1 MKLYTG
7 LAMRWNKL
15 VLFSLVFFIATAK
28 VETINTYKGYLDLY
42 YISRLSDQSIINLPY
57 RIFSLNIDHQ
67 NGDLMLRSTVALEH
81 KLRKDTFFLSNDSP
95 TDFELDMRELYLQVF
110 TSWGEFRV
118 GKIIH
123 TWGNADENSPVD
135 IISPFD
141 YYYTFGS
148 GIEKK
153 LATFSSAVDVYME
166 SLKFGLVFSP
176 LHNTH
181 RTPQNDNDFPIKLP
195 VSPSED
201 QIMKID
207 GLPYELGAYVNRSF
221 SFGDIS
227 LNYFNGYDRLFNL
240 SGVNGFGH
248 GPDLSNPYIDVV
260 YGYRKTSVF
269 GFGGTLFLGE
279 IEFRGDAALFNTK
292 DENNNITRV
301 SPYLPTFYDS
311 LHYSYPLSE
320 QARYFQTTL
329 QLEAELPFDIKF
341 VGQFFS
347 YDTLDYSSDSL
358 PLDEDVSIP
367 NLEISVDEL
376 DPKNIFT
383 PGYGSSLAVLTK
395 KAIIL
400 SLEKQFLDDQLTLA
414 ASSVFDIDNT
424 DYSGASPGSILSFE
438 AAYTLMENLELTLG
452 YTKIK
457 GDKNHPLG
465 EDYRLYLMEDF
476 SHIRADLK
484 YSF

>member
-1 MKLYTG
+1 
-7 LAMRWNKL
+7 MRWNKL
-15 VLFSLVFFIATAK
+15 ILSSLLLLITTTK
-28 VETINTYKGYLDLY
+28 SETINTYKGYVDFY

-57 RIFSLNIDHQ
+57 RIFSLNVDHQ
-67 NGDLMLRSTVALEH
+67 NGDLMLRSTIALEH
-81 KLRKDTFFLSNDSP
+81 KLRKDTYFLSNNSP
-95 TDFELDMRELYLQVF
+95 TDFELDMRELYLQMF
-110 TSWGEFRV
+110 TSWGEIRL

-135 IISPFD
+135 IASPFD
-141 YYYTFGS
+141 YYYTFDS
-148 GIEKK
+148 GIDKK
-153 LATFSSAVDVYME
+153 LAIFSSAIDVYME
-166 SLKFGLVFSP
+166 NMKLGLIFSP

-181 RTPQNDNDFPIKLP
+181 RTPQNDDEFPIKLP

-207 GLPYELGAYVNRSF
+207 GLPYELGAYINRSF

-227 LNYFNGYDRLFNL
+227 LNYFTGYDRLFNL

-248 GPDLSNPYIDVV
+248 GPSLSNPYIDVV
-260 YGYRKTSVF
+260 YGYRKTNMTGLGSTIFF
-269 GFGGTLFLGE
+269 GDLEL
-279 IEFRGDAALFNTK
+279 RGDVAVFNTE
-292 DENNNITRV
+292 DENNSISRT
-301 SPYLPTFYDS
+301 SPYLPEFYDS
-311 LHYSYPLSE
+311 LHYSYPLNE
-320 QARYFQTTL
+320 KARYFQTTV

-341 VGQFFS
+341 VGQFFN

-383 PGYGSSLAVLTK
+383 PGYGSSLAIMTK
-395 KAIIL
+395 KALIL
-400 SLEKQFLDDQLTLA
+400 SLEKKFFDDQLILT
-414 ASSVFDIDNT
+414 ASSILDIDNT
-424 DYSGASPGSILSFE
+424 DYDGTSPGYILSFG
-438 AAYTLMENLELTLG
+438 AAYTIIDNLELTVG
-452 YTKIK
+452 YTNIK
-457 GDKNHPLG
+457 GDKDHPLG
-465 EDYRLYLMEDF
+465 ENYRLYIMEDF

>member
-1 MKLYTG
+1 
-7 LAMRWNKL
+7 MRWNKL
-15 VLFSLVFFIATAK
+15 VLSSLLLLITTTK
-28 VETINTYKGYLDLY
+28 SETINTYKGYVDFY

-57 RIFSLNIDHQ
+57 RIFSLNVDHQ
-67 NGDLMLRSTVALEH
+67 NGDLMLRSTIALEH
-81 KLRKDTFFLSNDSP
+81 KLRKDTYFLSNNSP
-95 TDFELDMRELYLQVF
+95 TDFELDMRELYLQMF
-110 TSWGEFRV
+110 TSWGEIRL

-135 IISPFD
+135 IASPFD
-141 YYYTFGS
+141 YYYTFDS
-148 GIEKK
+148 GIDKK
-153 LATFSSAVDVYME
+153 LAIFSSAIDVYME
-166 SLKFGLVFSP
+166 NMKLGLIFSP

-181 RTPQNDNDFPIKLP
+181 RTPQNDDEFPIKLP

-207 GLPYELGAYVNRSF
+207 GLPYELGVYINRSF

-227 LNYFNGYDRLFNL
+227 LNYFTGYDRLFNL

-248 GPDLSNPYIDVV
+248 GPSLSNPYIDVV
-260 YGYRKTSVF
+260 YGYRKTNMTGLGSTIFF
-269 GFGGTLFLGE
+269 GDLEL
-279 IEFRGDAALFNTK
+279 RGDVAVFNTE
-292 DENNNITRV
+292 DENNSISRT
-301 SPYLPTFYDS
+301 SPYLPEFYDS
-311 LHYSYPLSE
+311 LHYSYPLNE
-320 QARYFQTTL
+320 KARYFQTTV

-341 VGQFFS
+341 VGQFFN

-383 PGYGSSLAVLTK
+383 PGYGSSLAIMTK
-395 KAIIL
+395 KALIL
-400 SLEKQFLDDQLTLA
+400 SLEKKFFDDQLILTV
-414 ASSVFDIDNT
+414 SSIFDIDNT
-424 DYSGASPGSILSFE
+424 DYDGTYPGSILSFE
-438 AAYTLMENLELTLG
+438 AAYTIIDNLELTIG
-452 YTKIK
+452 YTNIK
-457 GDKNHPLG
+457 GDKDHPLG
-465 EDYRLYLMEDF
+465 ENYRLYIMEDF

>member
-1 MKLYTG
+1 ML
-7 LAMRWNKL
+7 WNKL
-15 VLFSLVFFIATAK
+15 ILSSLLLLITTSK
-28 VETINTYKGYLDLY
+28 SETINTYKGYVDFY

-57 RIFSLNIDHQ
+57 RIFSLNVDHQ
-67 NGDLMLRSTVALEH
+67 NGDLMLRSTIALEH
-81 KLRKDTFFLSNDSP
+81 KLRKDTYFLSNNSP
-95 TDFELDMRELYLQVF
+95 TDFELDMRELYLQMF
-110 TSWGEFRV
+110 TSWGEIRL

-135 IISPFD
+135 IASPFD
-141 YYYTFGS
+141 YYYTFDS
-148 GIEKK
+148 GIDKK
-153 LATFSSAVDVYME
+153 LAIFSSAIDVYLEDMK
-166 SLKFGLVFSP
+166 LGLIFSP

-181 RTPQNDNDFPIKLP
+181 RTPQNDDEFPIKLP

-207 GLPYELGAYVNRSF
+207 GLPYELGTYINRSF

-227 LNYFNGYDRLFNL
+227 LNYFTGYDRLFNL

-248 GPDLSNPYIDVV
+248 GPSLSNPYIDVV
-260 YGYRKTSVF
+260 YGYRKTNMAGLGSTIFF
-269 GFGGTLFLGE
+269 GDLEL
-279 IEFRGDAALFNTK
+279 RGDVAVFNTE
-292 DENNNITRV
+292 DENNSISRT
-301 SPYLPTFYDS
+301 SPYLPEFYDS
-311 LHYSYPLSE
+311 LHYSYPLNE
-320 QARYFQTTL
+320 KARYFQTTV

-341 VGQFFS
+341 VGQFFN

-383 PGYGSSLAVLTK
+383 PGYGSSLAIMTK
-395 KAIIL
+395 KALIL
-400 SLEKQFLDDQLTLA
+400 SLEKKFFDDQLILT
-414 ASSVFDIDNT
+414 ASSILDIDNT
-424 DYSGASPGSILSFE
+424 DYDGTSPGYILSFG
-438 AAYTLMENLELTLG
+438 AAYTIIDNLELTVG
-452 YTKIK
+452 YTNIK
-457 GDKNHPLG
+457 GDKDHPLG
-465 EDYRLYLMEDF
+465 ENYRLYIMEDF

>member
-1 MKLYTG
+1 MH
-7 LAMRWNKL
+7 WNKL
-15 VLFSLVFFIATAK
+15 ILSSLLLLITTTK
-28 VETINTYKGYLDLY
+28 SETINTYKGYVDFY

-57 RIFSLNIDHQ
+57 RIFSLNVDHQ
-67 NGDLMLRSTVALEH
+67 NGDLMLRSTIALEH
-81 KLRKDTFFLSNDSP
+81 RLRNDTYFLSNNSP
-95 TDFELDMRELYLQVF
+95 TDFELDMRELYLQMF
-110 TSWGEFRV
+110 TSWGEIRL

-135 IISPFD
+135 IASPFD
-141 YYYTFGS
+141 YYYTFDS
-148 GIEKK
+148 GIDKK
-153 LATFSSAVDVYME
+153 LAIFSSAIDVYME
-166 SLKFGLVFSP
+166 NMKLGLIFSP

-181 RTPQNDNDFPIKLP
+181 RTPQNDDEFPIKLP

-207 GLPYELGAYVNRSF
+207 GLPYELGAYINRSF

-227 LNYFNGYDRLFNL
+227 LNYFTGYDRLFNL

-248 GPDLSNPYIDVV
+248 GPSLSNPYIDVV
-260 YGYRKTSVF
+260 YGYRKTNMTGLGS
-269 GFGGTLFLGE
+269 TLFFGDLE
-279 IEFRGDAALFNTK
+279 LRGDVAVFNTE
-292 DENNNITRV
+292 DENNNISRI
-301 SPYLPTFYDS
+301 SPDNPEWFDS
-311 LHYSYPLSE
+311 LHYSYPLNE
-320 QARYFQTTL
+320 KARYFQTTV

-341 VGQFFS
+341 VGQFFN

-383 PGYGSSLAVLTK
+383 PGYGSSLAIMTK
-395 KAIIL
+395 KALIL
-400 SLEKQFLDDQLTLA
+400 SLEKKFFDDQLILT
-414 ASSVFDIDNT
+414 ASSIFDIDNT
-424 DYSGASPGSILSFE
+424 DYDGTFPGSILSLE
-438 AAYTLMENLELTLG
+438 AAYTIIDNLELTVG
-452 YTKIK
+452 YTNIK
-457 GDKNHPLG
+457 GDKDHPLG
-465 EDYRLYLMEDF
+465 ENYRLYIMEDF

>member
-1 MKLYTG
+1 
-7 LAMRWNKL
+7 MRWNKL
-15 VLFSLVFFIATAK
+15 ILSSLLLLITTTK
-28 VETINTYKGYLDLY
+28 SETINTYKGYVDFY

-57 RIFSLNIDHQ
+57 RIFSLNLDHQ
-67 NGDLMLRSTVALEH
+67 NGDLMLRSTIALEH
-81 KLRKDTFFLSNDSP
+81 RLRNDTYFLSNNSP
-95 TDFELDMRELYLQVF
+95 TDFELDMRELYLQMF
-110 TSWGEFRV
+110 TSWGEIRL

-135 IISPFD
+135 IASPFD
-141 YYYTFGS
+141 YYYTFDS
-148 GIEKK
+148 GIDKK
-153 LATFSSAVDVYME
+153 LAIFSSAIDVYME
-166 SLKFGLVFSP
+166 NMKLGLIFSP

-181 RTPQNDNDFPIKLP
+181 RTPQNDDEFPIKLP

-207 GLPYELGAYVNRSF
+207 GLPYELGAYINRSF

-227 LNYFNGYDRLFNL
+227 LNYFTGYDRLFNL

-248 GPDLSNPYIDVV
+248 GPSLSNPYIDIV
-260 YGYRKTSVF
+260 YGYRKTNMTGLGS
-269 GFGGTLFLGE
+269 TLFFGDLE
-279 IEFRGDAALFNTK
+279 LRGDVAVFNTE
-292 DENNNITRV
+292 DENNNISRI
-301 SPYLPTFYDS
+301 SPDNPEWFDS
-311 LHYSYPLSE
+311 LHYSYPLNE
-320 QARYFQTTL
+320 KARYFQTTV

-341 VGQFFS
+341 VGQFFN

-383 PGYGSSLAVLTK
+383 PGYGSSLAIMTK
-395 KAIIL
+395 KALIL
-400 SLEKQFLDDQLTLA
+400 SLEKKFFDDQLILT
-414 ASSVFDIDNT
+414 ASSIFDIDNT
-424 DYSGASPGSILSFE
+424 DYDGTSPGSILSFE
-438 AAYTLMENLELTLG
+438 AAYTIIDNLELTIG
-452 YTKIK
+452 YTNIK

-465 EDYRLYLMEDF
+465 EDYRLYIMEDF

>member
-1 MKLYTG
+1 
-7 LAMRWNKL
+7 MRWNKL
-15 VLFSLVFFIATAK
+15 ILSSLLLLITTSK
-28 VETINTYKGYLDLY
+28 SETINTYKGYVDFY

-57 RIFSLNIDHQ
+57 RIFSLNVDHQ
-67 NGDLMLRSTVALEH
+67 NGDLMLRSTIALEH
-81 KLRKDTFFLSNDSP
+81 KLRKDTYFLSNNSP
-95 TDFELDMRELYLQVF
+95 TDFELDMRELYLQMF
-110 TSWGEFRV
+110 TSWGEIRL

-135 IISPFD
+135 IASPFD
-141 YYYTFGS
+141 YYYTFDS
-148 GIEKK
+148 GIDKK
-153 LATFSSAVDVYME
+153 LAIFSSAIDVYME
-166 SLKFGLVFSP
+166 NMKLGLIFSP

-181 RTPQNDNDFPIKLP
+181 RTPQNDDEFPIKLP

-207 GLPYELGAYVNRSF
+207 GLPYERGAYINRSF

-227 LNYFNGYDRLFNL
+227 LNYFTGYDRLFNL

-248 GPDLSNPYIDVV
+248 GPSLSNPYIDVV
-260 YGYRKTSVF
+260 YGYRKTNMTGLGSTIFF
-269 GFGGTLFLGE
+269 GDLEL
-279 IEFRGDAALFNTK
+279 RGDVAVFNTE
-292 DENNNITRV
+292 DENNSISRT
-301 SPYLPTFYDS
+301 SPYLPEFYDS
-311 LHYSYPLSE
+311 LHYSYPLNE
-320 QARYFQTTL
+320 KARYFQMTV

-341 VGQFFS
+341 VGQFFN

-383 PGYGSSLAVLTK
+383 PGYGSSLAIMTK
-395 KAIIL
+395 KALIL
-400 SLEKQFLDDQLTLA
+400 SLEKKFFDDQLILT
-414 ASSVFDIDNT
+414 ASSILDIDNT
-424 DYSGASPGSILSFE
+424 DYDGTSPGYILSFG
-438 AAYTLMENLELTLG
+438 AAYTIIDNLELTIG
-452 YTKIK
+452 YTNIN
-457 GDKNHPLG
+457 GDKDHPLG
-465 EDYRLYLMEDF
+465 EKYRLYIMEDF

>member
-1 MKLYTG
+1 
-7 LAMRWNKL
+7 MRWNKL
-15 VLFSLVFFIATAK
+15 ILSSLLLLITTTK
-28 VETINTYKGYLDLY
+28 SETINTYKGYVDFY

-57 RIFSLNIDHQ
+57 RIFSLNVDHQ
-67 NGDLMLRSTVALEH
+67 NGDLMLRSTIALEH
-81 KLRKDTFFLSNDSP
+81 KLRKDTYFLSNNSP
-95 TDFELDMRELYLQVF
+95 TDFELDMRELYLQMF
-110 TSWGEFRV
+110 TSWGEIRL

-135 IISPFD
+135 IASPFD
-141 YYYTFGS
+141 YYYTFDS
-148 GIEKK
+148 GIDKK
-153 LATFSSAVDVYME
+153 LAIFSSAIDVYME
-166 SLKFGLVFSP
+166 NMKLGLIFSP

-181 RTPQNDNDFPIKLP
+181 RTPQNDDEFPIKLP

-207 GLPYELGAYVNRSF
+207 GLPYELGAYINRSF

-227 LNYFNGYDRLFNL
+227 LNYFTGYDRLFNL

-248 GPDLSNPYIDVV
+248 GPSLSNPYIDVV
-260 YGYRKTSVF
+260 YGYRKTNVTGLGS
-269 GFGGTLFLGE
+269 TLFFGDL
-279 IEFRGDAALFNTK
+279 EFRGDVAVFNTE
-292 DENNNITRV
+292 DENNSISRT
-301 SPYLPTFYDS
+301 SPYLPEFYDS
-311 LHYSYPLSE
+311 LHYSYPLNEKASYL
-320 QARYFQTTL
+320 QATV

-341 VGQFFS
+341 IGQFFN

-383 PGYGSSLAVLTK
+383 PGYGSSLAIMTK
-395 KAIIL
+395 KALIL
-400 SLEKQFLDDQLTLA
+400 SLEKKFFDDQLILT
-414 ASSVFDIDNT
+414 ASSIFDIDNT
-424 DYSGASPGSILSFE
+424 DYDGTYPGSILSFE
-438 AAYTLMENLELTLG
+438 AAYTIIDNLELTIG
-452 YTKIK
+452 YTNIN
-457 GDKNHPLG
+457 GDKDHPLG
-465 EDYRLYLMEDF
+465 ENYRLYIMEDF

>member
-1 MKLYTG
+1 
-7 LAMRWNKL
+7 MRWNKL
-15 VLFSLVFFIATAK
+15 VLSSLLLLITTTK
-28 VETINTYKGYLDLY
+28 SETINTYKGYVDFY

-57 RIFSLNIDHQ
+57 RIFSLNVDHQ
-67 NGDLMLRSTVALEH
+67 NGDLMLRSTIALEH
-81 KLRKDTFFLSNDSP
+81 KLRKDTYFLSNNSP
-95 TDFELDMRELYLQVF
+95 TDFELDMRELYLQMF
-110 TSWGEFRV
+110 TSWGEIRL

-135 IISPFD
+135 IASPFD
-141 YYYTFGS
+141 YYYTFDS
-148 GIEKK
+148 GIDKK
-153 LATFSSAVDVYME
+153 LAIFSSAIDVYME
-166 SLKFGLVFSP
+166 NMKLGLIFSP

-181 RTPQNDNDFPIKLP
+181 RTPQNDDEFPIKLP

-207 GLPYELGAYVNRSF
+207 GLPYELGVYINRSF

-227 LNYFNGYDRLFNL
+227 LNYFTGYDRLFNL

-248 GPDLSNPYIDVV
+248 GPSLSNPYIDVV
-260 YGYRKTSVF
+260 YGYRKTNMTGLGSTIFF
-269 GFGGTLFLGE
+269 GDLEL
-279 IEFRGDAALFNTK
+279 RGDVAVFNTE
-292 DENNNITRV
+292 DENNSISRT
-301 SPYLPTFYDS
+301 SPYLPEFYDS
-311 LHYSYPLSE
+311 LHYSYPLNE
-320 QARYFQTTL
+320 KARYFQTTV

-341 VGQFFS
+341 VGQFFN

-383 PGYGSSLAVLTK
+383 PGYGSSLAIMTK
-395 KAIIL
+395 KALIL
-400 SLEKQFLDDQLTLA
+400 SLEKKFFDDQLILK
-414 ASSVFDIDNT
+414 ASSIFDIDNT
-424 DYSGASPGSILSFE
+424 DYDGTYPGSILSFE
-438 AAYTLMENLELTLG
+438 AAYTIIDNLELTIG
-452 YTKIK
+452 YTNIK
-457 GDKNHPLG
+457 GDKDHPLG
-465 EDYRLYLMEDF
+465 ENYRLYIMEDF

>member
-1 MKLYTG
+1 
-7 LAMRWNKL
+7 MRWNKL
-15 VLFSLVFFIATAK
+15 ILSSLLLLITNTK
-28 VETINTYKGYLDLY
+28 SETINTYKGYVDLY

-67 NGDLMLRSTVALEH
+67 NGDLMLRSTIALEH
-81 KLRKDTFFLSNDSP
+81 KLRKDTYFLSNNSP
-95 TDFELDMRELYLQVF
+95 TDFELDMRELYLQMF
-110 TSWGEFRV
+110 TSWGEIRL

-135 IISPFD
+135 IASPFD
-141 YYYTFGS
+141 YYYTFDS
-148 GIEKK
+148 GIDKK
-153 LATFSSAVDVYME
+153 LAIFSSAIDVYLE
-166 SLKFGLVFSP
+166 NIKLGLIFSP

-181 RTPQNDNDFPIKLP
+181 RTPQNDDEFPIKLP

-207 GLPYELGAYVNRSF
+207 GLPYELGAYINRSF

-227 LNYFNGYDRLFNL
+227 LNYFTGYDRLFNL

-248 GPDLSNPYIDVV
+248 GPSLSNPYIDVV
-260 YGYRKTSVF
+260 YGYRKTNMTGLGSTIFF
-269 GFGGTLFLGE
+269 GDVEL
-279 IEFRGDAALFNTK
+279 RGDVAVFNTE
-292 DENNNITRV
+292 DENNSISRT
-301 SPYLPTFYDS
+301 SPYLPEFYDS
-311 LHYSYPLSE
+311 LHYSYPLNE
-320 QARYFQTTL
+320 KARYFQMTV

-341 VGQFFS
+341 VGQFFN

-367 NLEISVDEL
+367 NLEISVDDL

-383 PGYGSSLAVLTK
+383 PGYGSSLAIMTK
-395 KAIIL
+395 KALIL
-400 SLEKQFLDDQLTLA
+400 SLEKKFFDDQLILT
-414 ASSVFDIDNT
+414 ASSILDIDNT
-424 DYSGASPGSILSFE
+424 DYDGTSPGYILSFG
-438 AAYTLMENLELTLG
+438 AAYTIIDNLELTIG
-452 YTKIK
+452 YTNIK
-457 GDKNHPLG
+457 GDKDHPLG
-465 EDYRLYLMEDF
+465 ENYRLYIMEDF

>member
-1 MKLYTG
+1 
-7 LAMRWNKL
+7 MRWNKL
-15 VLFSLVFFIATAK
+15 ILFSLLLSISTPK
-28 VETINTYKGYLDLY
+28 SETINTYKGYLDFN
-42 YISRLSDQSIINLPY
+42 YISRISDQSIINLPY

-67 NGDLMLRSTVALEH
+67 NGDLMLRSTIALEH
-81 KLRKDTFFLSNDSP
+81 KLRKDTYFLSNNSP
-95 TDFELDMRELYLQVF
+95 TDFELDMRELYLQMF
-110 TSWGEFRV
+110 TAWGEIRV

-135 IISPFD
+135 IASPFD

-153 LATFSSAVDVYME
+153 LATFSSAIDVYLEGMK
-166 SLKFGLVFSP
+166 LGLIFSP

-181 RTPQNDNDFPIKLP
+181 RTPQTDDDFPIRLP
-195 VSPSED
+195 VSPSEN

-207 GLPYELGAYVNRSF
+207 ALPYELGAYINRSY

-227 LNYFNGYDRLFNL
+227 LNYFTGYDRLFNL

-248 GPDLSNPYIDVV
+248 GPSLSNPYIDVV
-260 YGYRKTSVF
+260 YGYRKTSMV
-269 GFGGTLFLGE
+269 GIGGTLFIGE
-279 IEFRGDAALFNTK
+279 LELRGDAAVFNTK
-292 DENNNITRV
+292 DENNNISRV
-301 SPYLPTFYDS
+301 SPSSPVWYDS
-311 LHYSYPLSE
+311 LHYSYPLKE
-320 QARYFQTTL
+320 QAKYFQTTF

-341 VGQFFS
+341 VGQFFN

-400 SLEKQFLDDQLTLA
+400 SLEKQFLDDQLILT
-414 ASSVFDIDNT
+414 ASAIFDIDNT
-424 DYSGASPGSILSFE
+424 EYSGTSPGSILSFE
-438 AAYTLMENLELTLG
+438 AAYTIIDNLELTIG
-452 YTKIK
+452 YTNIR
-457 GDKNHPLG
+457 GDKDHPLG
-465 EDYRLYLMEDF
+465 ENYRLHLMEDF

>member
-1 MKLYTG
+1 
-7 LAMRWNKL
+7 MRWNKL
-15 VLFSLVFFIATAK
+15 ILSSLLLLITTSK
-28 VETINTYKGYLDLY
+28 SETINTYKGYVDFY

-57 RIFSLNIDHQ
+57 RIFSLNVDHQ
-67 NGDLMLRSTVALEH
+67 NGDLMLRSTIALEH
-81 KLRKDTFFLSNDSP
+81 KLRKDTYFLSNNSP
-95 TDFELDMRELYLQVF
+95 TDFELDMRELYLQMF
-110 TSWGEFRV
+110 TSWGEIRL

-135 IISPFD
+135 IASPFD
-141 YYYTFGS
+141 YYYTFDS
-148 GIEKK
+148 GIDKK
-153 LATFSSAVDVYME
+153 LAIFSSAIDVYME
-166 SLKFGLVFSP
+166 NMKLGLIFSP

-181 RTPQNDNDFPIKLP
+181 RTPQNDDEFPIKLP

-207 GLPYELGAYVNRSF
+207 GLPYELGVYINRSF

-227 LNYFNGYDRLFNL
+227 LNYFTGYDRLFNL

-248 GPDLSNPYIDVV
+248 GPSLSNPYIDVV
-260 YGYRKTSVF
+260 YGYRKTNMTGLGSTIFF
-269 GFGGTLFLGE
+269 GDLEL
-279 IEFRGDAALFNTK
+279 RGDVAVFNTE
-292 DENNNITRV
+292 DENNSISRT
-301 SPYLPTFYDS
+301 SPYLPEFYDS
-311 LHYSYPLSE
+311 LHYSYPLNE
-320 QARYFQTTL
+320 KARYFQTTV

-341 VGQFFS
+341 VGQFFN

-383 PGYGSSLAVLTK
+383 PGYGSSLAIMTK
-395 KAIIL
+395 KALIL
-400 SLEKQFLDDQLTLA
+400 SLEKKFFDDQLILT
-414 ASSVFDIDNT
+414 ASSIFDIDNT
-424 DYSGASPGSILSFE
+424 DYDGTYPGSILSFE
-438 AAYTLMENLELTLG
+438 AAYTIIDNLELTIG
-452 YTKIK
+452 YTNIK
-457 GDKNHPLG
+457 GDKDHPLG
-465 EDYRLYLMEDF
+465 ENYRLYIMEDF

>member
-1 MKLYTG
+1 
-7 LAMRWNKL
+7 MRWNKL
-15 VLFSLVFFIATAK
+15 VLSSLLLLITTTK
-28 VETINTYKGYLDLY
+28 SETINTYKGYVDFY

-57 RIFSLNIDHQ
+57 RIFSLNVDHQ
-67 NGDLMLRSTVALEH
+67 NGDLMLRSTIALEH
-81 KLRKDTFFLSNDSP
+81 KLRKDTYFLSNNSP
-95 TDFELDMRELYLQVF
+95 TDFDLDMRELYLQMF
-110 TSWGEFRV
+110 TSWGEIRL

-135 IISPFD
+135 IASPFD
-141 YYYTFGS
+141 YYYTFDS
-148 GIEKK
+148 GIDKK
-153 LATFSSAVDVYME
+153 LAIFSSAIDVYME
-166 SLKFGLVFSP
+166 NMKLGLIFSP

-181 RTPQNDNDFPIKLP
+181 RTPQNDDEFPIKLP

-207 GLPYELGAYVNRSF
+207 GLPYELGAYINRSF

-227 LNYFNGYDRLFNL
+227 LNYFTGYDRLFNL

-248 GPDLSNPYIDVV
+248 GPSLSNPYIDVV
-260 YGYRKTSVF
+260 YGYRKTNMTGLGSTIFF
-269 GFGGTLFLGE
+269 GDLEL
-279 IEFRGDAALFNTK
+279 RGDVAVFNTE
-292 DENNNITRV
+292 DENNSISRT
-301 SPYLPTFYDS
+301 SPYLPEFYDS
-311 LHYSYPLSE
+311 LHYSYPLNE
-320 QARYFQTTL
+320 KARYFQTTV

-341 VGQFFS
+341 VGQFFN

-383 PGYGSSLAVLTK
+383 PGYGSSLAIMTK
-395 KAIIL
+395 KALIL
-400 SLEKQFLDDQLTLA
+400 SLEKKFFDDQLILM
-414 ASSVFDIDNT
+414 ASSIFDIDNT
-424 DYSGASPGSILSFE
+424 DYDGTYPGSILSFE
-438 AAYTLMENLELTLG
+438 AAYTIIDNLELTVG
-452 YTKIK
+452 YTNIK
-457 GDKNHPLG
+457 GDKDHPLG
-465 EDYRLYLMEDF
+465 ENYRLYIMEDF

>member
-1 MKLYTG
+1 
-7 LAMRWNKL
+7 MRWNKL
-15 VLFSLVFFIATAK
+15 VLSSLLLLITTTK
-28 VETINTYKGYLDLY
+28 SETINTYKGYVDFY

-57 RIFSLNIDHQ
+57 RIFSLNVDHQ
-67 NGDLMLRSTVALEH
+67 NGDLMLRSTIALEH
-81 KLRKDTFFLSNDSP
+81 KLRKDTYFLSNNSP
-95 TDFELDMRELYLQVF
+95 TDFELDMRELYLQMF
-110 TSWGEFRV
+110 TSWGEIRL

-135 IISPFD
+135 IASPFD
-141 YYYTFGS
+141 YYYTFDS
-148 GIEKK
+148 GIDKK
-153 LATFSSAVDVYME
+153 LAIFSSAIDMYME
-166 SLKFGLVFSP
+166 NMKLGLIFSP

-181 RTPQNDNDFPIKLP
+181 RTPQNDDEFPIKLP

-207 GLPYELGAYVNRSF
+207 GLPYELGVYINRSF

-227 LNYFNGYDRLFNL
+227 LNYFTGYDRLFNL

-248 GPDLSNPYIDVV
+248 GPSLSNPYIDVV
-260 YGYRKTSVF
+260 YGYRKTNMTGLGSTIFF
-269 GFGGTLFLGE
+269 GDLEL
-279 IEFRGDAALFNTK
+279 RGDVAVFNTE
-292 DENNNITRV
+292 DENNSISRT
-301 SPYLPTFYDS
+301 SPYLPEFYDS
-311 LHYSYPLSE
+311 LHYSYPLNE
-320 QARYFQTTL
+320 KARYFQTTV

-341 VGQFFS
+341 VGQFFN

-383 PGYGSSLAVLTK
+383 PGYGSSLAIMTK
-395 KAIIL
+395 KALIL
-400 SLEKQFLDDQLTLA
+400 SLEKKFFDDQLILT
-414 ASSVFDIDNT
+414 ASSILDIDNT
-424 DYSGASPGSILSFE
+424 DYDGTSPGYILSFG
-438 AAYTLMENLELTLG
+438 AAYTIIDNLELTVG
-452 YTKIK
+452 YTNIK
-457 GDKNHPLG
+457 GDKDHPLG
-465 EDYRLYLMEDF
+465 ENYRLYIMEDF

>member
-1 MKLYTG
+1 
-7 LAMRWNKL
+7 MRWNKL
-15 VLFSLVFFIATAK
+15 ILSSLLLLITTSK
-28 VETINTYKGYLDLY
+28 SETINTYKGYVDFY

-57 RIFSLNIDHQ
+57 RIFSLNVDHQ
-67 NGDLMLRSTVALEH
+67 NGDLMLRSTIALEH
-81 KLRKDTFFLSNDSP
+81 KLRKDTYFLSNNSP
-95 TDFELDMRELYLQVF
+95 TDFELDMRELYLQMF
-110 TSWGEFRV
+110 TSWGEIRL

-135 IISPFD
+135 IASPFD
-141 YYYTFGS
+141 YYYTFDS
-148 GIEKK
+148 GIDKK
-153 LATFSSAVDVYME
+153 LAIFSSAIDVYME
-166 SLKFGLVFSP
+166 NMKLGLIFSP

-181 RTPQNDNDFPIKLP
+181 RTPQNDDEFPIKLP

-207 GLPYELGAYVNRSF
+207 GLPYELGTYINRSF

-227 LNYFNGYDRLFNL
+227 LNYFTGYDRLFNL

-248 GPDLSNPYIDVV
+248 GPSLSNPYIDVV
-260 YGYRKTSVF
+260 YGYRKTNMTGLGSTIFF
-269 GFGGTLFLGE
+269 GDLEL
-279 IEFRGDAALFNTK
+279 RGDVAVFNTE
-292 DENNNITRV
+292 DENNSISRT
-301 SPYLPTFYDS
+301 SPYLPEFYDS
-311 LHYSYPLSE
+311 LHYSYPLNE
-320 QARYFQTTL
+320 KARYFQTTV

-341 VGQFFS
+341 VGQFFN

-383 PGYGSSLAVLTK
+383 PGYGSSLAIMTK
-395 KAIIL
+395 KALIL
-400 SLEKQFLDDQLTLA
+400 SLEKKFFDDQLILT
-414 ASSVFDIDNT
+414 ASSILDIDNT
-424 DYSGASPGSILSFE
+424 DYDGTSPGYILSFG
-438 AAYTLMENLELTLG
+438 AAYTIIDNLELTVG
-452 YTKIK
+452 YTNIK
-457 GDKNHPLG
+457 GDKDHPLG
-465 EDYRLYLMEDF
+465 KNYRLYIMEDF

>member
-1 MKLYTG
+1 
-7 LAMRWNKL
+7 MRWNKL
-15 VLFSLVFFIATAK
+15 VLSSLLLLITTTK
-28 VETINTYKGYLDLY
+28 SETINTYKGYVDLY

-67 NGDLMLRSTVALEH
+67 NGDLMLRSTIALEH
-81 KLRKDTFFLSNDSP
+81 KLRKDTYFLSNNSP
-95 TDFELDMRELYLQVF
+95 TDFELDMRELYLQMF
-110 TSWGEFRV
+110 TSWGEVRL

-135 IISPFD
+135 IASPFD
-141 YYYTFGS
+141 YYYTFDS
-148 GIEKK
+148 GIDKK
-153 LATFSSAVDVYME
+153 LAIFSSAIDVYME
-166 SLKFGLVFSP
+166 NMKLGLIFSP

-181 RTPQNDNDFPIKLP
+181 RTPQNDDEFPIKLP

-207 GLPYELGAYVNRSF
+207 GLPYELGAYINRSF

-227 LNYFNGYDRLFNL
+227 LNYFTGYDRLFNL

-248 GPDLSNPYIDVV
+248 GPSLSNPYIDVV
-260 YGYRKTSVF
+260 YGYRKTNMTGLGSTIFF
-269 GFGGTLFLGE
+269 GDVEL
-279 IEFRGDAALFNTK
+279 RGDVAVFNTE
-292 DENNNITRV
+292 DENNSISRT
-301 SPYLPTFYDS
+301 SPYLPEFYDS
-311 LHYSYPLSE
+311 LHYSYPLNE
-320 QARYFQTTL
+320 KARYFQTTV

-341 VGQFFS
+341 VGQFFN

-383 PGYGSSLAVLTK
+383 PGYGSSLAIMTK
-395 KAIIL
+395 KALIL
-400 SLEKQFLDDQLTLA
+400 SLEKKFFDDQLILT
-414 ASSVFDIDNT
+414 ASSIFDIDNT
-424 DYSGASPGSILSFE
+424 DYDGTSPGSILSFE
-438 AAYTLMENLELTLG
+438 AAYTIIDNLELTIG
-452 YTKIK
+452 YTNIK
-457 GDKNHPLG
+457 GDKDHPLG
-465 EDYRLYLMEDF
+465 ENYRLYIMEDF

>member
-1 MKLYTG
+1 MH
-7 LAMRWNKL
+7 WNKL
-15 VLFSLVFFIATAK
+15 ILSSLLLLITTTK
-28 VETINTYKGYLDLY
+28 SETINTYKGYVDFY

-57 RIFSLNIDHQ
+57 RIFSLNVDHQ
-67 NGDLMLRSTVALEH
+67 NGDLMLRSTIALEH
-81 KLRKDTFFLSNDSP
+81 RLRNDTYFLSNNSP
-95 TDFELDMRELYLQVF
+95 TDFELDMRELYLQMF
-110 TSWGEFRV
+110 TSWGEIRL

-135 IISPFD
+135 IASPFD
-141 YYYTFGS
+141 YYYTFDS
-148 GIEKK
+148 GINKK
-153 LATFSSAVDVYME
+153 LAIFSSAIDMYME
-166 SLKFGLVFSP
+166 NMKLGLIFSP

-181 RTPQNDNDFPIKLP
+181 RTPQNDDEFPIKLP

-201 QIMKID
+201 QIMKIG

-227 LNYFNGYDRLFNL
+227 LNYFAGYDRLFNL

-248 GPDLSNPYIDVV
+248 GPSLSNPYIDVV
-260 YGYRKTSVF
+260 YGYRKTNMTGLGS
-269 GFGGTLFLGE
+269 TLFFGDLE
-279 IEFRGDAALFNTK
+279 LRGDVAVFNTE
-292 DENNNITRV
+292 DENNNISRI
-301 SPYLPTFYDS
+301 SPDNPEWFDS
-311 LHYSYPLSE
+311 LHYSYPLNE
-320 QARYFQTTL
+320 KARYFQTTV

-341 VGQFFS
+341 VGQFFN

-383 PGYGSSLAVLTK
+383 PGYGSSLAIMTK
-395 KAIIL
+395 KALIL
-400 SLEKQFLDDQLTLA
+400 SLEKKFFDDQLILT
-414 ASSVFDIDNT
+414 ASSIFDIDNT
-424 DYSGASPGSILSFE
+424 DYDGTSPGFILSFE
-438 AAYTLMENLELTLG
+438 AAYTIIDNLELTVG
-452 YTKIK
+452 ITNIK
-457 GDKNHPLG
+457 GDKDHPLG
-465 EDYRLYLMEDF
+465 ENYRLYIMEDF

>member
-1 MKLYTG
+1 
-7 LAMRWNKL
+7 MRWNKL
-15 VLFSLVFFIATAK
+15 VLSSLLLLITTTK
-28 VETINTYKGYLDLY
+28 SETINTYKGYVDFY

-57 RIFSLNIDHQ
+57 RIFSLNVDHQ
-67 NGDLMLRSTVALEH
+67 NGDLMLRSTIALEH
-81 KLRKDTFFLSNDSP
+81 KLRKDTYFLSNNSP
-95 TDFELDMRELYLQVF
+95 TDFKLDMRELYLQMF
-110 TSWGEFRV
+110 TSWGEIRL

-135 IISPFD
+135 IASPFD
-141 YYYTFGS
+141 YYYTFDS
-148 GIEKK
+148 GIDKK
-153 LATFSSAVDVYME
+153 LAIFSSAIDVYME
-166 SLKFGLVFSP
+166 NMKLGLIFSP

-181 RTPQNDNDFPIKLP
+181 RTPQNDDEFPIKLP

-207 GLPYELGAYVNRSF
+207 GLPYELGTYINRSF

-227 LNYFNGYDRLFNL
+227 LNYFTGYDRLFNL

-248 GPDLSNPYIDVV
+248 GPSLSNPYIDVV
-260 YGYRKTSVF
+260 YGYRKTNMTGLGSTIFF
-269 GFGGTLFLGE
+269 GDLEL
-279 IEFRGDAALFNTK
+279 RGDVAVFNTE
-292 DENNNITRV
+292 DENNSISRT
-301 SPYLPTFYDS
+301 SPYLPEFYDS
-311 LHYSYPLSE
+311 LHYSYPLNE
-320 QARYFQTTL
+320 KARYYQTTV

-341 VGQFFS
+341 VGQFFN

-383 PGYGSSLAVLTK
+383 PGYGSSLAIMTK
-395 KAIIL
+395 KALIL
-400 SLEKQFLDDQLTLA
+400 SLEKKFFDDQLILT
-414 ASSVFDIDNT
+414 ASSILDIDNT
-424 DYSGASPGSILSFE
+424 DYDGTSPGYILSFG
-438 AAYTLMENLELTLG
+438 AAYTIIDNLELTVG
-452 YTKIK
+452 YTNIK
-457 GDKNHPLG
+457 GDKDHPLG
-465 EDYRLYLMEDF
+465 ENYRLYIMEDF

>member
-1 MKLYTG
+1 
-7 LAMRWNKL
+7 MRWNKL
-15 VLFSLVFFIATAK
+15 ILSSLLLLITTSK
-28 VETINTYKGYLDLY
+28 SETINTYKGYVDFY

-57 RIFSLNIDHQ
+57 RIFSLNVDHQ
-67 NGDLMLRSTVALEH
+67 NGDLMLRSTIALEH
-81 KLRKDTFFLSNDSP
+81 KLRKDTYFLSNNSP
-95 TDFELDMRELYLQVF
+95 TDFELDMRELYLQMF
-110 TSWGEFRV
+110 TSWGEIRL

-135 IISPFD
+135 IASPFD
-141 YYYTFGS
+141 YYYTFDS
-148 GIEKK
+148 GIDKK
-153 LATFSSAVDVYME
+153 LAIFSSAIDVYME
-166 SLKFGLVFSP
+166 NMKLGLIFSP

-181 RTPQNDNDFPIKLP
+181 RTPQNDDEFPIKLP

-207 GLPYELGAYVNRSF
+207 GLPYELGAYINRSF

-227 LNYFNGYDRLFNL
+227 LNYFTGYDRLFNL

-248 GPDLSNPYIDVV
+248 GPSLSNPYIDVV
-260 YGYRKTSVF
+260 YGYRKTNMTGLGSTIFF
-269 GFGGTLFLGE
+269 GDLEL
-279 IEFRGDAALFNTK
+279 RGDVAVFNTE
-292 DENNNITRV
+292 DENNSISRT
-301 SPYLPTFYDS
+301 SPYLPEFYDS
-311 LHYSYPLSE
+311 LHYSYPLNE
-320 QARYFQTTL
+320 KARYFQTTV

-341 VGQFFS
+341 VGQFFN

-383 PGYGSSLAVLTK
+383 PGYGSSLAIMTK
-395 KAIIL
+395 KALIL
-400 SLEKQFLDDQLTLA
+400 SLEKKFFDDQLILT
-414 ASSVFDIDNT
+414 ASSIFDIDNT
-424 DYSGASPGSILSFE
+424 DYDGTYPGSILSFE
-438 AAYTLMENLELTLG
+438 AAYTIIDNLELTVG
-452 YTKIK
+452 YTNIK
-457 GDKNHPLG
+457 GDKDHPLG
-465 EDYRLYLMEDF
+465 ENYRLYIMEDF

>member
-1 MKLYTG
+1 
-7 LAMRWNKL
+7 MRWNKL
-15 VLFSLVFFIATAK
+15 ILSSLLLLITTSK
-28 VETINTYKGYLDLY
+28 SETINTYKGYVDFY

-57 RIFSLNIDHQ
+57 RIFSLNVDHQ
-67 NGDLMLRSTVALEH
+67 NGDLMLRSTIALEH
-81 KLRKDTFFLSNDSP
+81 KLRKDTYFLSNNSP
-95 TDFELDMRELYLQVF
+95 TDFELDMRELYLQMF
-110 TSWGEFRV
+110 TSWGEIRL

-135 IISPFD
+135 IASPFD
-141 YYYTFGS
+141 YYYTFDS
-148 GIEKK
+148 GIDKK
-153 LATFSSAVDVYME
+153 LAIFSSAIDVYLE
-166 SLKFGLVFSP
+166 NIKLGLIFSP

-181 RTPQNDNDFPIKLP
+181 RTPQNDDEFPIKLP

-207 GLPYELGAYVNRSF
+207 GLPYELGTYINRSF

-227 LNYFNGYDRLFNL
+227 LNYFTGYDRLFNL

-248 GPDLSNPYIDVV
+248 GPSLSNPYIDVV
-260 YGYRKTSVF
+260 YGYRKTNMTGLGSTIFF
-269 GFGGTLFLGE
+269 GDLEL
-279 IEFRGDAALFNTK
+279 RGDVAVFNTE
-292 DENNNITRV
+292 DENNSISRT
-301 SPYLPTFYDS
+301 SPYLPEFYDS
-311 LHYSYPLSE
+311 LHYSYPLNE
-320 QARYFQTTL
+320 KARYFQTTV

-341 VGQFFS
+341 VGQFFN

-383 PGYGSSLAVLTK
+383 PGYGSSLAIMTK
-395 KAIIL
+395 KALIL
-400 SLEKQFLDDQLTLA
+400 SLEKKFFDDQLILT
-414 ASSVFDIDNT
+414 ASSILDIDNT
-424 DYSGASPGSILSFE
+424 DYDGTSPGYILSFG
-438 AAYTLMENLELTLG
+438 AAYTIIDNLELTVG
-452 YTKIK
+452 YTNIK
-457 GDKNHPLG
+457 GDKDHPLG
-465 EDYRLYLMEDF
+465 EKYRLYIMEDF

>member
-1 MKLYTG
+1 MH
-7 LAMRWNKL
+7 WNKL
-15 VLFSLVFFIATAK
+15 ILSSLLLLITTTK
-28 VETINTYKGYLDLY
+28 SETINTYKGYVDFY

-57 RIFSLNIDHQ
+57 RIFSLNVDHQ
-67 NGDLMLRSTVALEH
+67 NGDLMLRSTIALEH
-81 KLRKDTFFLSNDSP
+81 KLRKDTYFLSNNSP
-95 TDFELDMRELYLQVF
+95 TDFELDMRELYLQMF
-110 TSWGEFRV
+110 TSWGEIRL

-135 IISPFD
+135 IASPFD
-141 YYYTFGS
+141 YYYTFDS
-148 GIEKK
+148 GIDKK
-153 LATFSSAVDVYME
+153 LAIFSSAIDVYME
-166 SLKFGLVFSP
+166 NMKLGLIFSP

-181 RTPQNDNDFPIKLP
+181 RTPQNDDEFPIKLP

-207 GLPYELGAYVNRSF
+207 GLPYELGAYINRSF

-227 LNYFNGYDRLFNL
+227 LNYFTGYDRLFNL

-248 GPDLSNPYIDVV
+248 GPSLSNPYIDVV
-260 YGYRKTSVF
+260 YGYRKTNMTGLGSTIFF
-269 GFGGTLFLGE
+269 GDLEL
-279 IEFRGDAALFNTK
+279 RGDVAVFNTE
-292 DENNNITRV
+292 DENNSISRT
-301 SPYLPTFYDS
+301 SPYLPEFYDS
-311 LHYSYPLSE
+311 LHYSYPLNE
-320 QARYFQTTL
+320 KARYFQTTV

-341 VGQFFS
+341 VGQFFN

-383 PGYGSSLAVLTK
+383 PGYGSSLAIMTK
-395 KAIIL
+395 KALIL
-400 SLEKQFLDDQLTLA
+400 SLEKKFFDDQLILT
-414 ASSVFDIDNT
+414 ASSIFDIDNT
-424 DYSGASPGSILSFE
+424 DYDGTYPGSILSFE
-438 AAYTLMENLELTLG
+438 AAYTIIDNLELTVG
-452 YTKIK
+452 YTNIK
-457 GDKNHPLG
+457 GDKDHPLG
-465 EDYRLYLMEDF
+465 ENYRLYIMEDF

>member
-1 MKLYTG
+1 
-7 LAMRWNKL
+7 MRWNKL
-15 VLFSLVFFIATAK
+15 ILSSLLLLITTSK
-28 VETINTYKGYLDLY
+28 SETINTYKGYVDFY

-57 RIFSLNIDHQ
+57 RIFSLNVDHQ
-67 NGDLMLRSTVALEH
+67 NGDLMLRSTIALEH
-81 KLRKDTFFLSNDSP
+81 KLRKDTYFLSNNSP
-95 TDFELDMRELYLQVF
+95 TDFELDMRELYLQMF
-110 TSWGEFRV
+110 TSWGEIRL

-135 IISPFD
+135 IASPFD
-141 YYYTFGS
+141 YYYTFDS
-148 GIEKK
+148 GIDKK
-153 LATFSSAVDVYME
+153 LAIFSSAIDVYLEDMKL
-166 SLKFGLVFSP
+166 SLIFSP

-181 RTPQNDNDFPIKLP
+181 RTPQNDDEFPIKLP

-207 GLPYELGAYVNRSF
+207 GLPYELGTYINRSF

-227 LNYFNGYDRLFNL
+227 LNYFTGYDRLFNL

-248 GPDLSNPYIDVV
+248 GPSLSNPYIDVV
-260 YGYRKTSVF
+260 YGYRKTNMTGLGSTIFF
-269 GFGGTLFLGE
+269 GDLEL
-279 IEFRGDAALFNTK
+279 RGDVAVFNTE
-292 DENNNITRV
+292 DENNSISRT
-301 SPYLPTFYDS
+301 SPYLPEFYDS
-311 LHYSYPLSE
+311 LHYSYPLNE
-320 QARYFQTTL
+320 KARYFQTTV

-341 VGQFFS
+341 VGQFFN

-383 PGYGSSLAVLTK
+383 PGYGSSLAIMTK
-395 KAIIL
+395 KALIL
-400 SLEKQFLDDQLTLA
+400 SLEKKFFDDQLILT
-414 ASSVFDIDNT
+414 ASSILDIDNT
-424 DYSGASPGSILSFE
+424 DYDGTSPGYILSFG
-438 AAYTLMENLELTLG
+438 AAYTIIDNLELTVG
-452 YTKIK
+452 YTNIK
-457 GDKNHPLG
+457 GDKDHPLG
-465 EDYRLYLMEDF
+465 ENYRLYIMEDF

>member
-1 MKLYTG
+1 
-7 LAMRWNKL
+7 MRWNKL
-15 VLFSLVFFIATAK
+15 VLSSLLLLITTTK
-28 VETINTYKGYLDLY
+28 SETINTYKGYVDFY

-57 RIFSLNIDHQ
+57 RIFSLNVDHQ
-67 NGDLMLRSTVALEH
+67 NGDLMLRSTIALEH
-81 KLRKDTFFLSNDSP
+81 KLRKDTYFLSNNSP
-95 TDFELDMRELYLQVF
+95 TDFELDMRELYLQMF
-110 TSWGEFRV
+110 TSWGEIRL

-135 IISPFD
+135 IASPFD
-141 YYYTFGS
+141 YYYTFDS
-148 GIEKK
+148 GIDKK
-153 LATFSSAVDVYME
+153 LAIFSSAIDVYME
-166 SLKFGLVFSP
+166 NMKLGLIFSP

-181 RTPQNDNDFPIKLP
+181 RTPQNDDEFPIKLP

-207 GLPYELGAYVNRSF
+207 GLPYELGVYINRSF

-227 LNYFNGYDRLFNL
+227 LNYFTGYDRLFNL

-248 GPDLSNPYIDVV
+248 GPSLSNPYIDVV
-260 YGYRKTSVF
+260 YGYRKTNMTGLGSTIFF
-269 GFGGTLFLGE
+269 GDVEL
-279 IEFRGDAALFNTK
+279 RGDVAVFNTE
-292 DENNNITRV
+292 DENNSISRT
-301 SPYLPTFYDS
+301 SPYLPEFYDS
-311 LHYSYPLSE
+311 LHYSYPLNE
-320 QARYFQTTL
+320 KARYFQTTV

-341 VGQFFS
+341 VGQFFN

-383 PGYGSSLAVLTK
+383 PGYGSSLAIMTK
-395 KAIIL
+395 KALIL
-400 SLEKQFLDDQLTLA
+400 SLEKKFFDDQLILT
-414 ASSVFDIDNT
+414 ASSIFDIDNT
-424 DYSGASPGSILSFE
+424 DYDGTYPGSILSFE
-438 AAYTLMENLELTLG
+438 AAYTIIDNLELTVG
-452 YTKIK
+452 YTNIK
-457 GDKNHPLG
+457 GDKDHPLG
-465 EDYRLYLMEDF
+465 ENYRLYIMEDF

>member
-1 MKLYTG
+1 
-7 LAMRWNKL
+7 MRWNKL
-15 VLFSLVFFIATAK
+15 ILSSLLLLITNTK
-28 VETINTYKGYLDLY
+28 SETINTYKGYVDLY

-67 NGDLMLRSTVALEH
+67 NGDLMLRSTIALEH
-81 KLRKDTFFLSNDSP
+81 KLRKDTYFLSNNSP
-95 TDFELDMRELYLQVF
+95 TDFELDMRELYLQMF
-110 TSWGEFRV
+110 TSWGEIRL

-135 IISPFD
+135 IASPFD
-141 YYYTFGS
+141 YYYTFDS
-148 GIEKK
+148 GIDKK
-153 LATFSSAVDVYME
+153 LAIFSSAIDVYLEDMK
-166 SLKFGLVFSP
+166 LGLIFSP

-181 RTPQNDNDFPIKLP
+181 RTPQNDDEFPIKLP

-207 GLPYELGAYVNRSF
+207 GLPYELGAYINRSF

-227 LNYFNGYDRLFNL
+227 LNYFTGYDRLFNL

-248 GPDLSNPYIDVV
+248 GPSLSNPYIDVV
-260 YGYRKTSVF
+260 YGYRKTNMTGLGSTIFF
-269 GFGGTLFLGE
+269 GDVEL
-279 IEFRGDAALFNTK
+279 RGDVAVFNTE
-292 DENNNITRV
+292 DENNSISRT
-301 SPYLPTFYDS
+301 SPYLPEFYDS
-311 LHYSYPLSE
+311 LHYSYPLNE
-320 QARYFQTTL
+320 KARYFQMTV

-341 VGQFFS
+341 VGQFFN
-347 YDTLDYSSDSL
+347 YDTLDSSSDSL

-383 PGYGSSLAVLTK
+383 PGYGSSLAIMTK
-395 KAIIL
+395 KALIL
-400 SLEKQFLDDQLTLA
+400 SLEKKFFDDQLILM
-414 ASSVFDIDNT
+414 ASSIFDIDNT
-424 DYSGASPGSILSFE
+424 DYDGTYPGSILSFE
-438 AAYTLMENLELTLG
+438 AAYTIIDNLELTIG
-452 YTKIK
+452 YTNIK
-457 GDKNHPLG
+457 GDKDHPLG
-465 EDYRLYLMEDF
+465 ENYRLYIMENF

>member
-1 MKLYTG
+1 MH
-7 LAMRWNKL
+7 WNKL
-15 VLFSLVFFIATAK
+15 ILSSLLLLITTTK
-28 VETINTYKGYLDLY
+28 SETINTYKGYVDFY

-57 RIFSLNIDHQ
+57 RIFSLNVDHQ
-67 NGDLMLRSTVALEH
+67 NGDLMLRSTIALEH
-81 KLRKDTFFLSNDSP
+81 RLRNDTYFLSNNSP
-95 TDFELDMRELYLQVF
+95 TDFELDMRELYLQMF
-110 TSWGEFRV
+110 TSWGEIRL

-135 IISPFD
+135 I
-141 YYYTFGS
+141 
-148 GIEKK
+148 
-153 LATFSSAVDVYME
+153 DVYME
-166 SLKFGLVFSP
+166 NMKQGLIFSP

-181 RTPQNDNDFPIKLP
+181 RTPQNDDEFPIKLP

-207 GLPYELGAYVNRSF
+207 GLPYELGAYINRSF

-227 LNYFNGYDRLFNL
+227 LNYFTGYDRLFNL

-248 GPDLSNPYIDVV
+248 GPSLSNPYIDVV
-260 YGYRKTSVF
+260 YGYRKTNMTGLGS
-269 GFGGTLFLGE
+269 TLFFGDLE
-279 IEFRGDAALFNTK
+279 LRGDVAVFNTE
-292 DENNNITRV
+292 DENNNISRI
-301 SPYLPTFYDS
+301 SPDNPEWFDS
-311 LHYSYPLSE
+311 LHYSYPLNE
-320 QARYFQTTL
+320 KARYFQTTV

-341 VGQFFS
+341 VGQFFN

-383 PGYGSSLAVLTK
+383 PGYGSSLAIMTK
-395 KAIIL
+395 KALIL
-400 SLEKQFLDDQLTLA
+400 SLEKKFFDDQLILT
-414 ASSVFDIDNT
+414 ASSIFDIDNT
-424 DYSGASPGSILSFE
+424 DYDGTSPGFILSFE
-438 AAYTLMENLELTLG
+438 AAYTIIDNLELTVG
-452 YTKIK
+452 YTNIK
-457 GDKNHPLG
+457 GDKDHPLG
-465 EDYRLYLMEDF
+465 ENYRLYIMEDF

>member
-1 MKLYTG
+1 
-7 LAMRWNKL
+7 MRWNKL
-15 VLFSLVFFIATAK
+15 VLSSLLLLITTTK
-28 VETINTYKGYLDLY
+28 SETINTYKGYVDFY

-57 RIFSLNIDHQ
+57 RIFSLNVDHQ
-67 NGDLMLRSTVALEH
+67 NGDLMLRSTIALEH
-81 KLRKDTFFLSNDSP
+81 KLRKDTYFLSNNSP
-95 TDFELDMRELYLQVF
+95 TDFELDMRELYLQTF
-110 TSWGEFRV
+110 TSWGEIRL

-135 IISPFD
+135 IASPFD
-141 YYYTFGS
+141 YYYTFDS
-148 GIEKK
+148 GIDKK
-153 LATFSSAVDVYME
+153 LAIFSSAIDVYME
-166 SLKFGLVFSP
+166 NMKLGLIFSP

-181 RTPQNDNDFPIKLP
+181 RTPQNDDEFPIKLP

-207 GLPYELGAYVNRSF
+207 GLPYELGVYINRSF

-227 LNYFNGYDRLFNL
+227 LNYFTGYDRLFNL

-248 GPDLSNPYIDVV
+248 GPSLSNPYIDVV
-260 YGYRKTSVF
+260 YGYRKTNMTGLGSTIFF
-269 GFGGTLFLGE
+269 GDLEL
-279 IEFRGDAALFNTK
+279 RGDVAVFNTE
-292 DENNNITRV
+292 DENNSISRT
-301 SPYLPTFYDS
+301 SPYLPEFYDS
-311 LHYSYPLSE
+311 LHYSYPLNE
-320 QARYFQTTL
+320 KARYFQTTV

-341 VGQFFS
+341 VGQFFN

-383 PGYGSSLAVLTK
+383 PGYGSSLAIMTK
-395 KAIIL
+395 KALIL
-400 SLEKQFLDDQLTLA
+400 SLEKKFFDDQLILM
-414 ASSVFDIDNT
+414 ASSIFDIDNT
-424 DYSGASPGSILSFE
+424 DYDGTYPGSILSFE
-438 AAYTLMENLELTLG
+438 AAYTIIDNLELTIG
-452 YTKIK
+452 YTNIK
-457 GDKNHPLG
+457 GDKDHPLG
-465 EDYRLYLMEDF
+465 ENYRLYIMEDF

>member
-1 MKLYTG
+1 
-7 LAMRWNKL
+7 MRWNKL
-15 VLFSLVFFIATAK
+15 VLSSLLLLITTTK
-28 VETINTYKGYLDLY
+28 SETINTYKGYVDFY

-67 NGDLMLRSTVALEH
+67 NGDLMLRSTIALEH
-81 KLRKDTFFLSNDSP
+81 KLRKDTYFLSNNSP
-95 TDFELDMRELYLQVF
+95 TDFELDMRELYLQMF
-110 TSWGEFRV
+110 TSWGEIRL

-135 IISPFD
+135 IASPFD
-141 YYYTFGS
+141 YYYTFDS
-148 GIEKK
+148 GIDKK
-153 LATFSSAVDVYME
+153 LAIFSSAIDVYME
-166 SLKFGLVFSP
+166 NMKLGLIFSP

-181 RTPQNDNDFPIKLP
+181 RTPQNDDEFPIKLP

-207 GLPYELGAYVNRSF
+207 GLPYELGAYINKSF

-227 LNYFNGYDRLFNL
+227 LNYFTGYDRLFNL

-248 GPDLSNPYIDVV
+248 GPSLSNPYIDVV
-260 YGYRKTSVF
+260 YGYRKTNVTGLGS
-269 GFGGTLFLGE
+269 TLFLGDL
-279 IEFRGDAALFNTK
+279 EFSGDVAVFNTE
-292 DENNNITRV
+292 DENNSISRT
-301 SPYLPTFYDS
+301 SPYLPEFYDS
-311 LHYSYPLSE
+311 LHYSYPLNE
-320 QARYFQTTL
+320 KARYFQTTV

-341 VGQFFS
+341 VGQFFN

-383 PGYGSSLAVLTK
+383 PGYGSSLAIMTK
-395 KAIIL
+395 KALIL
-400 SLEKQFLDDQLTLA
+400 SLEKKFFDDQLILTV
-414 ASSVFDIDNT
+414 SSIFDIDNT
-424 DYSGASPGSILSFE
+424 DYDGTHPGSILSLE
-438 AAYTLMENLELTLG
+438 AAYTIIDNLELTVG
-452 YTKIK
+452 YTNIK
-457 GDKNHPLG
+457 GDKDHPLG
-465 EDYRLYLMEDF
+465 ENYRLYIMEDF